1 MRIVA
6 IVNPVSGAGMD
17 PAVAIQRVAMIRDEL
32 SARGLTAEIYL
43 TERGGHA
50 RELAERAVAAR
61 ADLAIVWGGD
71 GTVNESGGSLAGS
84 TTALGLIPAG
94 SGNGLA
100 AALRVPF
107 EPRAAI
113 AVALGERTLGVD
125 LGLANG
131 RPFFNVAGIGFDAH
145 VALLFNQRRRGRGGK
160 FPYVVIGVR
169 EGCRYAGKEYRITLD
184 SGAGPPAPTTIRA
197 LLIAF
202 ANGSEYGMGMQIA
215 PNARLDDGLL
225 EACVVGDR
233 PVLSRFLHAR
243 HLASG
248 SIDRAPSL
256 IRQSIRGA
264 TVETDGE
271 IVYHLDGEPAVVSG
285 RLDISIRPGA
295 LKVKVPA

>member
-32 SARGLTAEIYL
+32 SARGLTAEIHL

-169 EGCRYAGKEYRITLD
+169 EGCRYAGKDYRITLD

-202 ANGSEYGMGMQIA
+202 ANGSEYGMGMQ
-215 PNARLDDGLL
+215 ARRWSAGGVCGGGSAGAVEVSARPSSRVGLDRSRTVAHPSVDSRRHRR
-225 EACVVGDR
+225 DR
-233 PVLSRFLHAR
+233 RR
-243 HLASG
+243 
-248 SIDRAPSL
+248 DRLP
-256 IRQSIRGA
+256 
-264 TVETDGE
+264 
-271 IVYHLDGEPAVVSG
+271 PG
-285 RLDISIRPGA
+285 R
-295 LKVKVPA
+295 